1 MNSLQ
6 IFLTINVFIL
16 GAVVALAIEHL
27 WLHYHPRSGA
37 SDQPSRSTSGVHL
50 PMQVKERL
58 LKVAESDYEEVLA
71 KSVAEFKGDL
81 YKTAD
86 KINDSLT
93 QISGTILGEEMDR
106 YRKTLDEL
114 RTKAEQARSQAQT
127 DVERH
132 QAELEALIVQRQQAM
147 ETKFIERH
155 AELERQA
162 QADVL
167 AAKKAYVERID
178 AKLADAVT
186 SFLSTT
192 LQYNADLGAQEP
204 YLLGELEK
212 HKNELIKEV
221 MDEV

>member
-1 MNSLQ
+1 MNTLQ

-27 WLHYHPRSGA
+27 WLHYHPRRNSGEA
-37 SDQPSRSTSGVHL
+37 APRANSVHL

-81 YKTAD
+81 NKTAD
-86 KINDSLT
+86 KINDTLT
-93 QISGTILGEEMDR
+93 QVSGNILGEEMDR
-106 YRKTLDEL
+106 YRKTLAEL
-114 RTKAEQARSQAQT
+114 REKAEQARSQAQT

-155 AELERQA
+155 AALERQA
-162 QADVL
+162 AADVL

-192 LQYNADLGAQEP
+192 LQYNADLGAQES
-204 YLLGELEK
+204 YLLSELEK